1 MEVFALVKY
10 RTDAR
15 HGQHRVHP
23 ATRLLIL
30 RTLGVGIGFLL
41 ALPLFFI
48 LFGMP

>member
-1 MEVFALVKY
+1 MRYTTE
-10 RTDAR
+10 AR
-15 HGQHRVHP
+15 HGQRRIRSGTRV
-23 ATRLLIL
+23 LIL